1 MIQVQL
7 PIRPSPFPWPGGRQA
22 GSETGFRRAV
32 PTCSLPEK
40 KAVTYLQAGRVWC
53 REIARPRRGKTVRSG
68 MEQSRKVCSVIDVAS
83 KVRGELVFLRSA
95 ALGGGGRQVLG

>member
-1 MIQVQL
+1 M
-7 PIRPSPFPWPGGRQA
+7 
-22 GSETGFRRAV
+22 
-32 PTCSLPEK
+32 
-40 KAVTYLQAGRVWC
+40 WC